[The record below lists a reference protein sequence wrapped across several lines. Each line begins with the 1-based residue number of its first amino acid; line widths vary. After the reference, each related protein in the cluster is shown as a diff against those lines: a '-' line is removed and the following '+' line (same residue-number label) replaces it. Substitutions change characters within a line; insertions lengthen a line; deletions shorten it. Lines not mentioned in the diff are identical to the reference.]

1 MASFVDPQSKKTVFK
16 HAPTP
21 VRTDSYSSQHGRP
34 SRCLRSQV
42 TNANVD
48 RFRRHHFLTQRGA
61 DLSTSLR
68 TSAATFLLVFG
79 VSTGVL
85 LAQNLRTNDLP
96 VSPNHIETSR
106 GESAPQSMPDVQLT
120 SVEIEGSRINNVYQ
134 QVVRIHLQGD
144 YEAAAEKYRSVVI
157 PMAENAQSDAIRGKF
172 LFLSYRGLGNCYLA
186 MSRFVEAEETFE
198 RLFEYLPASAGRE
211 NSDYAINFESIA
223 MARMGQQRW
232 KSAEE
237 SLQKAVSIFDDQIG
251 RAATSTPDSVQN
263 EHANKL
269 RVSEDMALNLVAVV
283 YFREQRYT
291 EALEMLE
298 RAYNQGVTFGAPA
311 DIVEQIAND
320 GRAVSTASGDLAAI
334 ALWSKRVASPN

>member
-1 MASFVDPQSKKTVFK
+1 
-16 HAPTP
+16 
-21 VRTDSYSSQHGRP
+21 
-34 SRCLRSQV
+34 
-42 TNANVD
+42 
-48 RFRRHHFLTQRGA
+48 
-61 DLSTSLR
+61 LSTSLR

-106 GESAPQSMPDVQLT
+106 GVSAPQSTPEVQLT

-157 PMAENAQSDAIRGKF
+157 PMAESAQSDAIRGKF

-320 GRAVSTASGDLAAI
+320 GRAVSTASGDLDAI
-334 ALWSKRVASPN
+334 ALWSKRLASPN